1 MCLTRLLQRAVL
13 SIYWPGWRAYNLRM
27 IRAFQ
32 KLLGAA
38 LAARI
43 CLLVN
48 HVLQS
53 EAAAVDRLQRHSGKR
68 IEVHLRSLP
77 VADWLP
83 EVMGV
88 EVTRAG
94 LIEWLEVLDGEPD
107 LRVSIDASNP
117 ARSIADAFGGQR
129 PSVDVSGDAALA
141 ADVAWLVDN
150 LRWDLHDDLAR
161 VVGDAPAAALA
172 QFASTASAGLRGAV
186 DALIAAAQRLRR
198 MAQGEAGG
206 SEFPPR

>member
-1 MCLTRLLQRAVL
+1 
-13 SIYWPGWRAYNLRM
+13 M

-48 HVLQS
+48 HVLQA
-53 EAAAVDRLQRHSGKR
+53 EPAAVDRLQRHSGKR
-68 IEVHLRSLP
+68 IQVCLRSLP

-83 EVMGV
+83 EVIGV

-117 ARSIADAFGGQR
+117 ARSIADALSGHR
-129 PSVDVSGDAALA
+129 PAVDVSGDAALA

-161 VVGDAPAAALA
+161 VVGDGPAAALA
-172 QFASTASAGLRGAV
+172 QFASAASTGLRGAV
-186 DALIAAAQRLRR
+186 DALIEAAQRLRR

-206 SEFPPR
+206 PEFPPR

>member
-1 MCLTRLLQRAVL
+1 
-13 SIYWPGWRAYNLRM
+13 M

-53 EAAAVDRLQRHSGKR
+53 EAAAVERLQRHSGKR

-83 EVMGV
+83 GVIGV
-88 EVTRAG
+88 EITRAG
-94 LIEWLEVLDGEPD
+94 LIEWLEAFDGEPD

-129 PSVDVSGDAALA
+129 PAVDVSGDAALA

-161 VVGDAPAAALA
+161 VVGDAPAAAIV
-172 QFASTASAGLRGAV
+172 QFASAASAGLRGAV
-186 DALIAAAQRLRR
+186 DALIEAAQRLRR

>member
-1 MCLTRLLQRAVL
+1 M
-13 SIYWPGWRAYNLRM
+13 SICWPGRRAYNLWM

-53 EAAAVDRLQRHSGKR
+53 ETAAVDRLQRHSGKR

-83 EVMGV
+83 EVIGV
-88 EVTRAG
+88 EITRAG
-94 LIEWLEVLDGEPD
+94 LVEWLEAFDGEPD

-117 ARSIADAFGGQR
+117 AKSIADAFGGQR
-129 PSVDVSGDAALA
+129 PAVDVSGDAALA

-172 QFASTASAGLRGAV
+172 QFASAASTGLRGAV
-186 DALIAAAQRLRR
+186 EALVEAAQRLRR

-206 SEFPPR
+206 AEFPPR